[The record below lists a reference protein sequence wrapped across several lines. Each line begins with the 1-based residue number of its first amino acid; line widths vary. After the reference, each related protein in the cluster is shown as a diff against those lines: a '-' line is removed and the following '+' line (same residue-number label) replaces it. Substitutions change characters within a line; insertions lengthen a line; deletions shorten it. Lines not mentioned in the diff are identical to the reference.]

1 MPQNL
6 KLENEESK
14 YLAEEIKTDNTTSIY
29 DHTAKKQGV
38 LNKKFQ
44 TTYIT
49 NG

>member
-29 DHTAKKQGV
+29 DHTAKNREFLIRNFKQR
-38 LNKKFQ
+38 
-44 TTYIT
+44 I
-49 NG
+49 